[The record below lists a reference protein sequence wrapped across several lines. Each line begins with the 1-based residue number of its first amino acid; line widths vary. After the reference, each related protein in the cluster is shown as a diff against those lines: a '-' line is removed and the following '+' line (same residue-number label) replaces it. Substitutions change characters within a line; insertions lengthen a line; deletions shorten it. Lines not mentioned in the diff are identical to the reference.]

1 MPKGV
6 YIRTKPARRISE
18 AEKEHLRRVHTGKK
32 LTEEHKAKLSAAK
45 LGKPG
50 PWAGR
55 QRGSPSAETR
65 AKMAAS
71 ARRGPASN
79 LWGKPPL
86 LKVKWV
92 EYNGTKFR
100 SSWEVRFAK
109 ALDRRGI
116 KWKYECRAFDLGH
129 RTYTPDFYTP
139 HDGAYWEVKGWL
151 NADSRDKI
159 DSFRRL
165 HPEVPLVVVTK
176 PVLQLMEH

>member
-1 MPKGV
+1 MPRGV
-6 YIRTKPARRISE
+6 YVRTKPARRISE

-50 PWAGR
+50 PWTGKKR
-55 QRGSPSAETR
+55 SPFSEAWK
-65 AKMAAS
+65 AKMSTS
-71 ARRGPASN
+71 ARKGPDSP
-79 LWGKPPL
+79 LWGKPRTPP
-86 LKVKWV
+86 KWV
-92 EYNGTKFR
+92 EYKGIKFR

-109 ALDRRGI
+109 AFDRRGI
-116 KWKYECRAFDLGH
+116 EWEYEPRAFNLGH

-165 HPEVPLVVVTK
+165 HPETPLVVVTK
-176 PVLQLMEH
+176 PVLHLMEY